1 MAESVDSRTQYGR
14 AVMGSAALALGA
26 LLLFTY
32 LSPPVPSPVPVEYHA
47 ATPPRQHVV
56 IFLVDTSDAF
66 DAHGLHVQSVI
77 QQQCSRC
84 LVEPVNLHGD
94 LSVPSIMQALQHVSL
109 RSQTYDA
116 TTTLLVN
123 LSLGTYTYDEGL
135 HTVIRQLDA
144 AGLILIAS
152 AGNDNTD
159 TPFYPAAFPEV
170 LGICAS
176 TRYTK
181 TKAAYSNFGS
191 WVRLCAPGW
200 QYVSRPLEHGGMA
213 SGTSFASPLAAGALG
228 QLLLD
233 APCASPRLARRALL
247 RTADPVAN
255 EHQRM
260 GAGILN
266 ATAAGHYLRTLYA
279 CDQPVPG
286 FWQRLLAT
294 VRRLG
299 SNVATYIGLLVYFV
313 ISVFTVPFLLAFI
326 IETCQRRAARRQQ
339 CAIQQAYAGT
349 ADYRRQRLLEIQQR
363 YQRTHKVRQREQAE
377 LMALMQALVL
387 YGEPCWWCDRPPAE
401 PLAMEALPVDT
412 PICSRCGQEL
422 WTRDNVEQS

>member
-14 AVMGSAALALGA
+14 AVIGSAALALGA

-32 LSPPVPSPVPVEYHA
+32 LGPPAPPPAPVSPHPASP
-47 ATPPRQHVV
+47 TRQQVV

-77 QQQCSRC
+77 QQQCARC

-94 LSVPSIMQALQHVSL
+94 LSVPRIIQALQHVHL
-109 RSQTYDA
+109 RSQTYA
-116 TTTLLVN
+116 VTTTLLVN
-123 LSLGTYTYDEGL
+123 LSLGTYAYDEGL
-135 HTVIRQLDA
+135 HAVVRQLDA

-152 AGNDNTD
+152 AGNDD
-159 TPFYPAAFPEV
+159 TNAPFYPAAFPEV
-170 LGICAS
+170 LGVCAS

-181 TKAAYSNFGS
+181 TKAAYSNFGP

-213 SGTSFASPLAAGALG
+213 SGTSFASPLAAGVLG
-228 QLLLD
+228 QILLD

-247 RTADPVAN
+247 RTADPVAD
-255 EHQRM
+255 EQQRL

-266 ATAAGHYLRTLYA
+266 AAAARHYLRTLYA

-286 FWQRLLAT
+286 FWHRLLTTVQRLST
-294 VRRLG
+294 
-299 SNVATYIGLLVYFV
+299 NVATYIGLLVYFV

-339 CAIQQAYAGT
+339 RAIQQAYTGT
-349 ADYRRQRLLEIQQR
+349 PDYRRQRLLEMKQR
-363 YQRTHKVRQREQAE
+363 YERTRKVRWREHAE
-377 LMALMQALVL
+377 LTALVHALVL

-401 PLAMEALPVDT
+401 PLAVETPPADT
-412 PICSRCGQEL
+412 PLCSRCGQEL
-422 WTRDNVEQS
+422 WTRDNVERS